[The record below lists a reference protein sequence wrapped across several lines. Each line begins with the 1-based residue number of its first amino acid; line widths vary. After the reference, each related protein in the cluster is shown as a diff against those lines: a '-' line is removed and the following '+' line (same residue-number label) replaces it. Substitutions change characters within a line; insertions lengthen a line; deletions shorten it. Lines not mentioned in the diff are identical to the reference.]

1 MDSLYNYIIEARAPK
16 PPQKSEW
23 YDSPDYWKIEGAEL
37 PKSITDKIKF
47 GIWELDGN
55 KPKTVFVEKDDKDVY
70 TLTFGNVRRLRG
82 TLNEFYKII
91 QTNTKIKTLEN
102 CVLEIRSGGSMGN
115 SRNWPWFSYSNV
127 RGILEYFRD
136 NNSDTHFSKI
146 EFNRFD
152 FDKENC
158 FLNDIE
164 KLFPTKLVYFSE
176 CRNLG
181 EFNFE
186 RASRKDVKY
195 CSDKSTVNG
204 KLKLLN
210 LLDESNPE
218 IKVVVKKS
226 DREEIEYNAKRDK
239 LKEDN
244 KWTESFNFKELKA
257 DLYDRFDEFEQ
268 LSVSSDQRDLGDGL
282 REKYLEVWFSLEG
295 IKSYGEM
302 SSVKGWASIIRDD
315 ENECYKSN
323 KEVSSSGNSVQ
334 KMVYRI
340 YDWLRDNLYDNYGAN
355 PPFVF
360 IHGSRL
366 LVG

>member
-1 MDSLYNYIIEARAPK
+1 MDSLYNYITEARAPK

-23 YDSPDYWKIEGAEL
+23 YENKYFNIEGAEL

-47 GIWELDGN
+47 GISDLDVN
-55 KPKTVFVEKDDKDVY
+55 KPTSVFVEKDDKDVY
-70 TLTFGNVRRLRG
+70 TLTFGNVSALRG
-82 TLNEFYKII
+82 TYREFNRII
-91 QTNTKIKTLEN
+91 ETGTKIKTLEN
-102 CVLEIRSGGSMGN
+102 CVLEIRSGGSSRDVRSWADIDLQVVGN
-115 SRNWPWFSYSNV
+115 V
-127 RGILEYFRD
+127 LKYFKE
-136 NNSDTHFSKI
+136 NNSETHFSKVI
-146 EFNRFD
+146 FNRFNC
-152 FDKENC
+152 DKNC
-158 FLNDIE
+158 DLDRIDW
-164 KLFPTKLVYFSE
+164 LIPSQLVYFSE
-176 CRNLG
+176 CRNLP
-181 EFNFE
+181 EFDFE
-186 RASRKDVKY
+186 KRSRKDIKY

-210 LLDESNPE
+210 LLDESNPK

-226 DREEIEYNAKRDK
+226 DIEEIEYNTKRDK

-340 YDWLRDNLYDNYGAN
+340 YDWLCNNLYDNYGAN